1 MVRAGR
7 QLADIFEEEE
17 EKNDC
22 NLFMYYF
29 LRRKMIVT
37 CCGPLDKL
45 PLAMKHL
52 FEFLVVFRHTVTGA
66 GLGRNGSGAGC
77 KDTRRIGRLAGRFRS
92 LRGGSGQNFSNSSG
106 EGEIIAGAD
115 WERRKSFNPR
125 MTLACFR

>member
-29 LRRKMIVT
+29 LGRKMIVT
-37 CCGPLDKL
+37 RCGPLDKL

-52 FEFLVVFRHTVTGA
+52 FEFLVVFRHTVTSA
-66 GLGRNGSGAGC
+66 RLGRNGSGAGC
-77 KDTRRIGRLAGRFRS
+77 KDTWRIGRLAGRFRS
-92 LRGGSGQNFSNSSG
+92 LRVRGGSGQHFSNSSG
-106 EGEIIAGAD
+106 EGGLLRVPTGSGEKVSNRA
-115 WERRKSFNPR
+115 
-125 MTLACFR
+125 